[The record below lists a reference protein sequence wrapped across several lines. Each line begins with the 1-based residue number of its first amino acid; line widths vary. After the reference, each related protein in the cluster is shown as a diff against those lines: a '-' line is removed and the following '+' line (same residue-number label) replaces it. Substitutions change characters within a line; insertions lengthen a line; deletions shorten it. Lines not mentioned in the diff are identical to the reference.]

1 MGFYRGP
8 NIVTDGLIFAIDAGS
23 TRSYINPVTTVNNL
37 AGSST
42 ATLYNGVAFGTANG
56 GRWDFDGGDDY
67 GALPTSAIPTGNEI
81 TMSFWTEVDT
91 VQNSSIIA
99 GTQGS
104 SVQSLNIHLPWGDGN
119 VYFDCGNGVS
129 STSRI
134 SYSPTTAEKT
144 GWHNWVF
151 TKNASTG
158 VMKIYL
164 DGSEK
169 SSDTGKTSVIPTMV
183 TVTLSTFFT
192 NNYYYN
198 GKIANALIYNQAL
211 TSTEILQ
218 NFNAQKSRFGL

>member
-56 GRWDFDGGDDY
+56 GRWDFDGSDDY
-67 GALPTSAIPTGNEI
+67 GVLPNSAIPTGNQI
-81 TMSFWTEVDT
+81 TISFWTEIDN

-99 GTQGS
+99 GTAGS
-104 SVQSLNIHLPWGDGN
+104 SVQNLNIHLPWGDGN
-119 VYFDCGNGVS
+119 VYFDCGSGVS

-134 SYSPTTAEKT
+134 FFTPTTAEKS

-158 VMKIYL
+158 IMKIYL
-164 DGSEK
+164 DGSLRHE
-169 SSDTGKTSVIPTMV
+169 DNNKTAAIPALT
-183 TVTLSTFFT
+183 TVTLGRFFT
-192 NNYYYN
+192 NNYYNN
-198 GKIANALIYNQAL
+198 GKIANTLIYNAAL
-211 TSTEILQ
+211 TAAEVLQ
-218 NFNAQKSRFGL
+218 NYNAQKSRFGL